1 MEPIEAEKMQ
11 HEIDKGQ
18 APCLVNVRAA
28 APIRSVI
35 ILQHSGGFNDRLT
48 PAPES
53 GCRNA
58 TF

>member
-1 MEPIEAEKMQ
+1 MKLTSVRLLV
-11 HEIDKGQ
+11 
-18 APCLVNVRAA
+18 LVNIRG
-28 APIRSVI
+28 APILGVI
-35 ILQHSGGFNDRLT
+35 ILQHNGGFNDRLT

>member
-1 MEPIEAEKMQ
+1 MQPIEAEKVQ

-18 APCLVNVRAA
+18 APCFGQTSAA
-28 APIRSVI
+28 APILSVI